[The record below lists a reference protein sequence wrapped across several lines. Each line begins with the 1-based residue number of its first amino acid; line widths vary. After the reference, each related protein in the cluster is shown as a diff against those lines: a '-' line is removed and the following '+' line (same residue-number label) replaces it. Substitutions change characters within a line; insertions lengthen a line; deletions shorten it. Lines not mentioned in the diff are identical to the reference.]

1 MLDVKPR
8 NYSMRRQEGQPPKSM
23 VQAFSQLKDGSLAT
37 VDQLDDPVTG
47 IKVTTLKFW
56 ARESE
61 NTFDL
66 T

>member
-1 MLDVKPR
+1 
-8 NYSMRRQEGQPPKSM
+8 MRRQEGQPPKSM